1 MELRDLKSQFSV
13 VMSTFEGEQQTISES
28 LKGVNVRI
36 THVVGGME
44 KNIED
49 LQARVW
55 EELDTVTAQ
64 LDFGS
69 YEASMKE

>member
-1 MELRDLKSQFSV
+1 M
-13 VMSTFEGEQQTISES
+13 
-28 LKGVNVRI
+28 NVRI
-36 THVVGGME
+36 TQVVGGME